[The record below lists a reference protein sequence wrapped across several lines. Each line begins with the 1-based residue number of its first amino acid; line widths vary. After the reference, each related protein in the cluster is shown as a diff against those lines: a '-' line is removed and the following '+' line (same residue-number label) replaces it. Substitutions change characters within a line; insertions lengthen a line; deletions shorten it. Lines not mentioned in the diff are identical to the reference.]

1 MSKTLNEEEVT
12 FLREVF
18 ALIDVSKVEQ
28 VDALVMKYK
37 DSKEVS
43 TDLWFELQKLSVDLT
58 DDNYTGEL

>member
-1 MSKTLNEEEVT
+1 MSKTLNREEVT

-37 DSKEVS
+37 DNKEVS
-43 TDLWFELQKLSVDLT
+43 TDLWFELQQLSVDLT
-58 DDNYTGEL
+58 DDDYTGEL

>member
-1 MSKTLNEEEVT
+1 MSKTLNKEEVT

-28 VDALVMKYK
+28 VDKLVMKYK
-37 DSKEVS
+37 DNKEVS

-58 DDNYTGEL
+58 DDDYTGEL